1 MRNYEKV
8 EGSSSLVKDADSK
21 AVLTTDLLALENYKA
36 GRAHRREMM
45 KSLEDINNMKDE
57 MAEIKAL
64 LKELLNDR
72 SRA

>member
-36 GRAHRREMM
+36 ARARRREMM
-45 KSLEDINNMKDE
+45 KSLEDINSMKDE